1 MIDTSISSSISPPDR
16 SKLKSE
22 FEKYEKT
29 RHLIVSELEEQIKN
43 ILSSIDSNVAV
54 SGRMKSF
61 TSYFTKYIR
70 LLKEGQNIPLI
81 TDLMGVRIICP
92 FINDLQSAEEK
103 INGMFKV
110 IEREKKG
117 HHKFTEFGYES
128 MHLLIE
134 IPQSILEKH
143 GNPGTNIAEIQIRT
157 ILQDAWAEVEH
168 ELVYKAEF
176 SLFSESMKR
185 KLAAVN
191 ASLTLADII
200 FQDIRELQ
208 RKFIKEIEIRR
219 DSFFYKVE
227 EITDHFLLTNEYE
240 HTEKR
245 SIHIDPSMDSIY
257 KDQDNDNFSIDQL
270 LVNAL
275 TAHNQKR
282 FNEAINLYSR
292 IIELKPDRDIICSII
307 YKHRGMLYFACSQ
320 YEQAIDDFNSSFSH
334 DPTSYKAV
342 YYRGLVRSVL
352 EQYSQAIDDYSL
364 SLSINPYQS
373 FCLFRRGQ
381 AFFHCG
387 DYPKGLSDCE
397 SSLALDPDN
406 ESVISFKKLIL
417 EKLSL

>member
-1 MIDTSISSSISPPDR
+1 MIDTSIGSSNSSPDK
-16 SKLKSE
+16 SKLKSD

-43 ILSSIDSNVAV
+43 LLSSIDSNVVV
-54 SGRMKSF
+54 SGRMKNF
-61 TSYFTKYIR
+61 TSYFSKYIR
-70 LLKEGQNIPLI
+70 LLKEGQKIPLI

-92 FINDLQSAEEK
+92 FINDLQTIEEK
-103 INGMFKV
+103 INESFNVTKQ
-110 IEREKKG
+110 EKKG

-134 IPQSILEKH
+134 RPQSIIEKH

-200 FQDIRELQ
+200 FQDIRDLQ
-208 RKFIKEIEIRR
+208 RKFTKEIEIRR

-227 EITDHFLLTNEYE
+227 EITDNFLLSKE
-240 HTEKR
+240 HEQIEKH
-245 SIHIDPSMDSIY
+245 SIHIDPSLDSIH
-257 KDQDNDNFSIDQL
+257 QNEENDNLSIDKL

-282 FNEAINLYSR
+282 FNEAINLYTK
-292 IIELKPDRDIICSII
+292 IIELKPDSDIICSII

-320 YEQAIDDFNSSFSH
+320 YEQAIDDFNSSFKH

-342 YYRGLVRSVL
+342 YYRGLVKSVL

-364 SLSINPYQS
+364 SLLINPYQS

-381 AFFHCG
+381 AFYHSG
-387 DYPKGLSDCE
+387 DYPKGLADCE

-406 ESVISFKKLIL
+406 ESVISFKKLIH